1 MNELSDQQA
10 ATRPKLLVNLGSGP
24 KGQSWLP
31 SMFAEWRQFRV
42 DVDPNAAPDLLG
54 DITDLSAINSG
65 SADAVWS
72 AHCIEHLYLHQ
83 VRKTLEE
90 AYRIPADDGFL
101 CGILPDPQA
110 IASHGGAD
118 RLHRPGYQS

>member
-31 SMFAEWRQFRV
+31 AMFAEWRQFRV

-54 DITDLSAINSG
+54 DITDLSAIKSG
-65 SADAVWS
+65 SADALSS
-72 AHCIEHLYLHQ
+72 APCIQHLS
-83 VRKTLEE
+83 
-90 AYRIPADDGFL
+90 F
-101 CGILPDPQA
+101 PQA
-110 IASHGGAD
+110 RTTFHEAHPLLSHDG
-118 RLHRPGYQS
+118 